1 MKLIT
6 CKEINKV
13 SSEATP
19 RMNVNKWSLD
29 KFRTYVRVK
38 IEIGLLNREL
48 TEFIDE
54 THWDPLATLVEYHL
68 SRRHH

>member
-19 RMNVNKWSLD
+19 RMNVNKWRLD
-29 KFRTYVRVK
+29 NFHTYVRVK

-48 TEFIDE
+48 TEFM